1 MFKETKHWH
10 FGELYA
16 TFVASQLIH
25 ELVIVGYFLTLFVLK
40 KLYYF
45 IF

>member
-1 MFKETKHWH
+1 MYKETKHWH

-25 ELVIVGYFLTLFVLK
+25 ELVIVGYFLILFVLK